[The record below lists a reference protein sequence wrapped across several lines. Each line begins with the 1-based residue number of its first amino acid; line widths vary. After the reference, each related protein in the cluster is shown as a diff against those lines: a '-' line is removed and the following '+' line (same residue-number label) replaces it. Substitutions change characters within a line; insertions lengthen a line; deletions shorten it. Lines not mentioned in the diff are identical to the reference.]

1 MALFIV
7 PSWRYVGRMKDRR
20 QFLQAGVATGLG
32 LTVLGFSEAPDT
44 FSMRTIYQRDLP
56 AVNLAGWQVT
66 ALELVY
72 PPGMNAPKHLHPGF
86 ILGYILDGDF
96 RFQLEG
102 GPETVL
108 SSGEMFYE
116 APGQIHLPSGSAST
130 TKPARLL
137 ALAFGEKGKEI
148 TKPL

>member
-44 FSMRTIYQRDLP
+44 FSIRTIYQRDLP

-72 PPGMNAPKHLHPGF
+72 PPGMNAP
-86 ILGYILDGDF
+86 
-96 RFQLEG
+96 
-102 GPETVL
+102 
-108 SSGEMFYE
+108 
-116 APGQIHLPSGSAST
+116 
-130 TKPARLL
+130 
-137 ALAFGEKGKEI
+137 
-148 TKPL
+148 

>member
-44 FSMRTIYQRDLP
+44 FSMRAIYQRDLP

-72 PPGMNAPKHLHPGF
+72 PRGMNAPSTFIRASFLDTFLTAISASSWRVDPKQCCRAAKCSMKHLARSICPPAAQAQQSRR
-86 ILGYILDGDF
+86 GYS
-96 RFQLEG
+96 
-102 GPETVL
+102 PW
-108 SSGEMFYE
+108 
-116 APGQIHLPSGSAST
+116 HSA
-130 TKPARLL
+130 K
-137 ALAFGEKGKEI
+137 KGRR
-148 TKPL
+148 